1 MINFTNLLLFLILI
15 TLLTYTCMPWQGIAK
30 GSWFTL
36 IKYWVAFFAL
46 FGVVLAILSKLNL
59 IT

>member
-1 MINFTNLLLFLILI
+1 
-15 TLLTYTCMPWQGIAK
+15 MPWQGIAK

-46 FGVVLAILSKLNL
+46 FGVLLAILSKLNL